1 MQNDTI
7 KVSVMDC
14 GAVELDSSG
23 IYAEKHT
30 VYPFSLLYWGRS
42 KKHHLII
49 PVYTFLIEHPNGKK
63 ILFDTSWGK
72 ECRKNQWK
80 SLGLARMADRAI
92 LPELHSV
99 DEQLKIRGLKPEDID
114 YVILSHMH
122 IDHAGGLHNVE
133 GAKQF
138 LVSRPEYE
146 SATTGRNAAYHK
158 PDWEGISFE
167 FPEFKDVGLGPVG
180 QAADLFGDGTIMLV
194 LTPGHSAGHTSML
207 IRNNGK
213 QLLLTG
219 DNGYQ
224 RSSWMED
231 RIPGILKNKD
241 EILRAFHWNKEF
253 YETADG
259 LIDIISAH
267 EDHLKQFEYE
277 L

>member
-1 MQNDTI
+1 MSKDVL
-7 KVSVMDC
+7 KVSIMDC

-23 IYAEKHT
+23 IFAEKHT
-30 VYPFSLLYWGRS
+30 IYPWSLLYWGRS
-42 KKHHLII
+42 KKHHLIL

-99 DEQLKIRGLKPEDID
+99 DEQLAIRGLKPEDID
-114 YVILSHMH
+114 DVVLSHMH
-122 IDHAGGLHNVE
+122 IDHAGGLHNVA
-133 GAKQF
+133 GAQHF
-138 LVSRPEYE
+138 VVSQAEYE
-146 SATTGRNAAYHK
+146 SAVKGGNPAYHQ
-158 PDWEGISFE
+158 PDWEGIHFE

-180 QAADLFGDGTIMLV
+180 QAADLFGDGKIMLV
-194 LTPGHSAGHTSML
+194 LTPGHSAGHTAML
-207 IRNNGK
+207 LRNHGK

-219 DNGYQ
+219 DNGYT
-224 RSSWMED
+224 RSSWQED
-231 RIPGILKNKD
+231 RLPGILKNR
-241 EILRAFHWNKEF
+241 EEMLRALHWNKEF
-253 YETADG
+253 YDSAEG

-267 EDHLKQFEYE
+267 ETHLKQFEYE